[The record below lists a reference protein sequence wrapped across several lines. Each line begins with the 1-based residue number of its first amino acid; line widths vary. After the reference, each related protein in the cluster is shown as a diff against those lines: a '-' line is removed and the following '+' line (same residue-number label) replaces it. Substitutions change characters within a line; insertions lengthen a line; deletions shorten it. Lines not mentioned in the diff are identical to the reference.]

1 MGYTSH
7 CVASLT
13 TQCEENPIMSAQSTR
28 ATAKPSSFSSY
39 VAMYATVAAFSIVTL
54 VVQASV
60 MGASRWLGYV
70 LGVIVY
76 VIILTRTT
84 RHETLPLRWL
94 IASLVAQTT
103 LVIVLTILSDFYF
116 LTAMLSFITVSVIE
130 SSLPRPKSFLAIGV
144 LLVVLTLAFTAAVG
158 MNAGLQIFLGL
169 GAGFLFMSAFTRAAQ
184 SERQAREQLEVANQQ
199 LAEYAAQVSQLATM
213 RERNRLARE
222 VHDSLGH
229 YLTVINVQLE
239 VVTKL
244 LESNPSKALEAA
256 KRAKELASEG
266 LSEVRRSVAAL
277 RPSPLDDRSLPDALT
292 GLIDTAREAGLL
304 VTFEQSGLRRTLTP
318 EVETV
323 LYRATQEALTNIRKH
338 AHASTAQVRLAFD
351 PNAVSLS
358 IRDNGVGRQH
368 DEDNVGL
375 TALRERVTALNGTVA
390 AENHP
395 EGGFWIEVT
404 LPT

>member
-1 MGYTSH
+1 
-7 CVASLT
+7 
-13 TQCEENPIMSAQSTR
+13 MSAQSTR